1 MNIAT
6 VFTEKKENSLKLKKV
21 LGLLLKYKPL
31 WLIKLSDANLTKEL
45 IEWLKSLPAGIVV
58 YSKWAET
65 QRLSSNLVITWETH
79 NQMITGYDFIV
90 CDDEICN
97 LNLYIEKWII
107 PIILRNNYM
116 AAILK
121 EFNPLRGEWN
131 AFFYEELDKWSIFY
145 TIVRYLENYKF
156 PQDNKNLVKNILKI

>member
-1 MNIAT
+1 
-6 VFTEKKENSLKLKKV
+6 
-21 LGLLLKYKPL
+21 
-31 WLIKLSDANLTKEL
+31 LIKLSDINLTKEL
-45 IEWLKSLPAGIVV
+45 IEWLKSLPACIIV
-58 YSKWAET
+58 YLKWAET
-65 QRLSSNLVITWETH
+65 QKISSNLVIIWKTYD
-79 NQMITGYDFIV
+79 QLIIGYDFIV
-90 CDDEICN
+90 CDDEISN

-121 EFNPLRGEWN
+121 EFNPLRSEWN